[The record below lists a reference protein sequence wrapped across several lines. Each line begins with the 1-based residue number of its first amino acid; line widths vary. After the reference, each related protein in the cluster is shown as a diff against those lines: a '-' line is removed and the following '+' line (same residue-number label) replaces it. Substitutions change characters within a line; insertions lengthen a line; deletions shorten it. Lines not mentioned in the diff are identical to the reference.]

1 MTEPTAPQRAGSFWD
16 GFLIGVR
23 ASVQQPGLA
32 IAFVIVTL
40 ALAVAQGGL
49 VWLLREVLRRFAAEH
64 GASGLDL
71 ALAAGTILG
80 IWIGRAA
87 LAYHGEVLSM
97 RIAYHAEV
105 DGMRRVL
112 AKLLTLSPRFF
123 DQNSQG
129 DLIMASYFDLKGVR
143 TVTMDVGAVVLCAS
157 RMLGLGA
164 VAYMISPQLAL
175 IGLVAVPL
183 GALPAHWF
191 GQRMTDAAHAERA
204 TVTSLYDGFLQITSG
219 IRSIKVNR
227 AEARMIE
234 RVRMNGAALYHHLVS
249 QTRSR
254 SQAKLM
260 LEGVSGFGLI
270 AVLIVGGRDVA
281 AGTLDWQSL
290 MSVLIAV
297 MSLYGPIGGLLQ
309 VYSRVRTVIPNL
321 ERVERIM
328 SAVPEIQDAASPH
341 PLAGPPAVIELEN
354 LTFGYGAQ
362 PTLTDVSVSF
372 RRGETIGVVG
382 PSGAGKSTL
391 LALLLRFY
399 DPTAGRILFD
409 GVDLRDIRYADLMD
423 RCAIVLQEPFVIT
436 DTIANNIRIARPDAS
451 MDEVIAAA
459 QAANIHDEI
468 MQMEGGY
475 ETLLGRAETGRGIS
489 VGQKQ
494 RICIAAALL
503 KNAPLLFLD
512 EATSNLDSVSERT
525 VQHAVER
532 LMDGRTTF
540 MVAHRL
546 STLRRADRIL
556 VFDEG
561 ALVGFGTHDAL
572 LADCETYQRLWSHQS
587 IDGILATSSSG
598 SACLPSHDLSSL
610 TTQISR

>member
-1 MTEPTAPQRAGSFWD
+1 
-16 GFLIGVR
+16 
-23 ASVQQPGLA
+23 
-32 IAFVIVTL
+32 
-40 ALAVAQGGL
+40 
-49 VWLLREVLRRFAAEH
+49 
-64 GASGLDL
+64 
-71 ALAAGTILG
+71 
-80 IWIGRAA
+80 
-87 LAYHGEVLSM
+87 
-97 RIAYHAEV
+97 
-105 DGMRRVL
+105 
-112 AKLLTLSPRFF
+112 
-123 DQNSQG
+123 
-129 DLIMASYFDLKGVR
+129 
-143 TVTMDVGAVVLCAS
+143 
-157 RMLGLGA
+157 
-164 VAYMISPQLAL
+164 
-175 IGLVAVPL
+175 
-183 GALPAHWF
+183 
-191 GQRMTDAAHAERA
+191 
-204 TVTSLYDGFLQITSG
+204 
-219 IRSIKVNR
+219 
-227 AEARMIE
+227 
-234 RVRMNGAALYHHLVS
+234 
-249 QTRSR
+249 
-254 SQAKLM
+254 
-260 LEGVSGFGLI
+260 
-270 AVLIVGGRDVA
+270 
-281 AGTLDWQSL
+281 
-290 MSVLIAV
+290 
-297 MSLYGPIGGLLQ
+297 
-309 VYSRVRTVIPNL
+309 
-321 ERVERIM
+321 
-328 SAVPEIQDAASPH
+328 
-341 PLAGPPAVIELEN
+341 
-354 LTFGYGAQ
+354 
-362 PTLTDVSVSF
+362 
-372 RRGETIGVVG
+372 
-382 PSGAGKSTL
+382 
-391 LALLLRFY
+391 
-399 DPTAGRILFD
+399 
-409 GVDLRDIRYADLMD
+409 VDLRDIRYADLMD

-598 SACLPSHDLSSL
+598 SACLPSHEPSSL